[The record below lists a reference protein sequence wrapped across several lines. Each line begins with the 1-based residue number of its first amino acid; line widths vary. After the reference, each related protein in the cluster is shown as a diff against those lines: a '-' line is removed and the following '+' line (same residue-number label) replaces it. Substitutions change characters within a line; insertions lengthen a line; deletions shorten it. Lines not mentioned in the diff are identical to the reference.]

1 MNKNSR
7 HRKMLDFLHGIGH
20 EDIIC
25 MCIIFLLAGAFG
37 EVTKSID
44 SVDSMINLALSFISA
59 EFLPIGIFCISAL
72 LATAIGSAI
81 GTIAAVGPIAAELVL
96 HAQGLPV
103 ALSMGA
109 VVGGAMFGD
118 NLSIVS
124 DTTIAAISS
133 QGADLQKKLRLN
145 IQFALVAGLIT
156 IAILWNSASVSSIVK
171 NGDYS
176 LILILPYA
184 LLVIL
189 ALNHVH
195 VFTCLVAGIA
205 MAGIIGCAMKE
216 NYDIISLS
224 NSINVGFRN
233 VNGIM
238 LLSLLIGG
246 LSGLI
251 GNDAIGDTTRA
262 ISAWISKK
270 SRLSKLPQ
278 FIIAGVASVFTVL
291 LANNVIAIIF
301 AGKIAKGIAKNHG
314 ISSHYS
320 ATLLDIFACAVKGL
334 LPYGAQV
341 LLAASI
347 AEISPLSI
355 APYVHYCYV
364 MLVVGIVF
372 IMLKKNEISEK
383 NSPR

>member
-1 MNKNSR
+1 MS
-7 HRKMLDFLHGIGH
+7 DFLKGIGH

-37 EVTKSID
+37 EVTKNIG
-44 SVDSMINLALSFISA
+44 SVDSMINFALSFIPA
-59 EFLPIGIFCISAL
+59 KFLLIGIFCISAL

-103 ALSMGA
+103 AISMGA

-133 QGADLQKKLRLN
+133 QGADLQKKLWLN
-145 IQFALVAGLIT
+145 VQFALIAGIIT
-156 IAILWNSASVSSIVK
+156 IAFLWNAATVSSIVK
-171 NGDYS
+171 SSDYS
-176 LILILPYA
+176 LILILPYII
-184 LLVIL
+184 LLIL
-189 ALNHVH
+189 ALNRVH
-195 VFTCLVAGIA
+195 VFTCLVVGITVA
-205 MAGIIGCAMKE
+205 AAIGCTLTA
-216 NYDIISLS
+216 NYNIISLS
-224 NSINVGFRN
+224 NSINIGFRS
-233 VNGIM
+233 VSDIM
-238 LLSLLIGG
+238 LLSMLIGG

-251 GNDAIGDTTRA
+251 GNDAIKDMTHA
-262 ISAWISKK
+262 ISVWIIKK
-270 SRLSKLPQ
+270 NKLPKLPQ
-278 FIIAGVASVFTVL
+278 FIIAGVASIFTIL
-291 LANNVIAIIF
+291 LANNVIAIILS
-301 AGKIAKGIAKNHG
+301 GKIAKGIAKNHG
-314 ISSHYS
+314 ISPHYS

-355 APYVHYCYV
+355 VPHVHYCYV
-364 MLVVGIVF
+364 MLAVGVVFV
-372 IMLKKNEISEK
+372 MLKKNEDERK
-383 NSPR
+383 NL